1 MLKRETF
8 LKNITRGLG
17 LLKYTTEYNAE
28 LDLYDQNII
37 AEYFVV
43 KLLNI
48 IYGYN
53 LINLNSKDKSCAA
66 IDLGD
71 YERKLCFQVTST
83 SLKNHRTKIQETINL
98 FIGKKKYQHFDH
110 LKFLFLGD
118 KQKTYQKGFDTQNLF
133 TFDPKK
139 DVINLKDL
147 IRESKS
153 LSDEKLEKL
162 NHLIESEIFYDNLS
176 LEMQILQQRDIEA
189 LKIYRDAFDRPA
201 LQDSFHTESSYQDF
215 EAALTDL
222 ISLLKTGLINGKLLA
237 KPIPKFDDKN
247 LEHDLNNL
255 YKKVRILRES
265 YNKYKTMGEII
276 PDQNITRFKLPNTP
290 VLFNTFKQD
299 VIDTIN
305 SILEQHNIRPIDG
318 VS

>member
-1 MLKRETF
+1 MLKREIF

-53 LINLNSKDKSCAA
+53 LINLNSKDKLCAA

-98 FIGKKKYQHFDH
+98 FIGNKKYQHFDH
-110 LKFLFLGD
+110 LKFLFLGN
-118 KQKTYQKGFDTQNLF
+118 KQETYRRGFDTQNLF

-176 LEMQILQQRDIEA
+176 LEMQILQQRFMAIGHYA
-189 LKIYRDAFDRPA
+189 RRNP
-201 LQDSFHTESSYQDF
+201 QSFT
-215 EAALTDL
+215 T
-222 ISLLKTGLINGKLLA
+222 
-237 KPIPKFDDKN
+237 
-247 LEHDLNNL
+247 
-255 YKKVRILRES
+255 
-265 YNKYKTMGEII
+265 
-276 PDQNITRFKLPNTP
+276 
-290 VLFNTFKQD
+290 FNTG
-299 VIDTIN
+299 T
-305 SILEQHNIRPIDG
+305 SI
-318 VS
+318 